1 MIDTGM
7 QSKQI
12 ELEILWSFC
21 WFFYLPYAALLTA
34 VWIVRLP
41 SVSLTEEHALC
52 ILFLLHCQ

>member
-7 QSKQI
+7 HSKQI
-12 ELEILWSFC
+12 ELEIFSSFC
-21 WFFYLPYAALLTA
+21 CFFYLPYAALLTA